1 MPYSG
6 DRFPLERR
14 RHRGGVGDDGEC
26 TMALSER
33 SRSVLYHGFMSV
45 VDDEAAVQE
54 MMAFFPARDLEEPV
68 TRDHLHAELA
78 DLRIEMAE
86 LRTEFAEFRTDM
98 RSEMDEFRNEVRTE
112 MDAFR
117 NEIRTEMDA
126 FRTDMRS
133 GMDAF
138 RNEIR
143 TEMDAFR
150 TDIRTELGTM
160 RTEFRSEL
168 HKVFGW
174 NLAAFVSM
182 AAVIVAAVRL

>member
-98 RSEMDEFRNEVRTE
+98 RSEMDEFRNE
-112 MDAFR
+112 
-117 NEIRTEMDA
+117 IRA
-126 FRTDMRS
+126 
-133 GMDAF
+133 
-138 RNEIR
+138 
-143 TEMDAFR
+143 EMDAFR
-150 TDIRTELGTM
+150 TDIRTELATM

>member
-98 RSEMDEFRNEVRTE
+98 RSEMDVFRTDMRSE

-117 NEIRTEMDA
+117 NEIRA
-126 FRTDMRS
+126 
-133 GMDAF
+133 
-138 RNEIR
+138 
-143 TEMDAFR
+143 EMDAFR

>member
-1 MPYSG
+1 MGAAGPGRRAMPYPG

-14 RHRGGVGDDGEC
+14 RHRGGVGDGGEC

-98 RSEMDEFRNEVRTE
+98 RSEMDEFRTDMRSE

-117 NEIRTEMDA
+117 NEIRA
-126 FRTDMRS
+126 
-133 GMDAF
+133 
-138 RNEIR
+138 
-143 TEMDAFR
+143 EMDAFR

>member
-1 MPYSG
+1 
-6 DRFPLERR
+6 
-14 RHRGGVGDDGEC
+14 
-26 TMALSER
+26 MALSER

-98 RSEMDEFRNEVRTE
+98 RSEMDEFRTDMRSE

-117 NEIRTEMDA
+117 NEIRAEMDS
-126 FRTDMRS
+126 FRT
-133 GMDAF
+133 
-138 RNEIR
+138 EIR
-143 TEMDAFR
+143 A
-150 TDIRTELGTM
+150 ELGTM

>member
-6 DRFPLERR
+6 DRFPLEWR
-14 RHRGGVGDDGEC
+14 RHRGGAGDDGEC

-98 RSEMDEFRNEVRTE
+98 RSEMDEFRTDMRSE

-117 NEIRTEMDA
+117 NEIRA
-126 FRTDMRS
+126 
-133 GMDAF
+133 
-138 RNEIR
+138 
-143 TEMDAFR
+143 EMDAFR

>member
-1 MPYSG
+1 MPYPG

-98 RSEMDEFRNEVRTE
+98 RSEMDEFRTDMRSE

-117 NEIRTEMDA
+117 NEIRA
-126 FRTDMRS
+126 
-133 GMDAF
+133 
-138 RNEIR
+138 
-143 TEMDAFR
+143 EMDAFR

>member
-1 MPYSG
+1 MPYAG

-98 RSEMDEFRNEVRTE
+98 RSEMDEFRNE
-112 MDAFR
+112 
-117 NEIRTEMDA
+117 IRTEMDA

-133 GMDAF
+133 EMDAF